1 VSPRILAGVLV
12 VLACAGCASNAA
24 RRSNCFRLRTAV
36 AVEILRHAERVESN
50 SLGPAG
56 VPSCLAAAYRHI
68 KQQRNAGALF
78 LDLARN
84 ATPAGRAYA
93 LAGLYATRRADF
105 DMLAAEFARDAQ
117 PIETVDTCLV
127 SRDTPAAILWRIR
140 NGDFWVE

>member
-1 VSPRILAGVLV
+1 MAAAGVRTRVIAGVLV

-24 RRSNCFRLRTAV
+24 WRYNCFRLRTAV
-36 AVEILRHAERVESN
+36 AMEILRRAERVESS

-56 VPSCLAAAYRHI
+56 APSCLAAAYRHI

-105 DMLAAEFARDAQ
+105 DVLAAEFARDVQ
-117 PIETVDTCLV
+117 PIETVDT
-127 SRDTPAAILWRIR
+127 
-140 NGDFWVE
+140 